1 MKENNYSIENEKKWQ
16 KFWQEN
22 QIFKFDANTNKEIY
36 SIDTPPPT
44 IS

>member
-1 MKENNYSIENEKKWQ
+1 MSENKYSIENEKKWQ
-16 KFWQEN
+16 KFWEVN
-22 QIFKFDANTNKEIY
+22 SIFKFDKNTNKEIY